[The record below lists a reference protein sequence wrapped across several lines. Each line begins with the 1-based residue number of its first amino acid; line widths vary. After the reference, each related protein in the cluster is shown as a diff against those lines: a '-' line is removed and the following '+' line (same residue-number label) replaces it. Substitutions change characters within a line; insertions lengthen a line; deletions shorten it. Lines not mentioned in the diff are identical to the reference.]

1 MALYRPPTRVTTK
14 QFDYVA
20 LVTQADPQWARDKY
34 YGVEYEFQGKQLLAP
49 LYQRGSFNSNSNV
62 YPVGVPFGGQD
73 PLVVA
78 ARPMYSGT
86 PDGKGWA

>member
-1 MALYRPPTRVTTK
+1 MVYRPPTRVTTK
-14 QFDYVA
+14 QFAYVA

-34 YGVEYEFQGKQLLAP
+34 WAEEYRFQNKSLFANP
-49 LYQRGSFNSNSNV
+49 YVRGANNSNSNT

-78 ARPMYSGT
+78 ARPMYAGT